1 MSRRASTANGS
12 QLLYGHWSVLEAIRA
27 QRRPLEQ
34 LLLTEGVEERGKL
47 VEILQLARS
56 RGLRIRRIP
65 RNIMDDITNNARH
78 QHTALRVGPY
88 PYVELDHILQKADA
102 LGERPLLLILDLLK
116 DPQNVGVLLRIA
128 DSVGVHG
135 IMLQERRSVG
145 ITPAVISS
153 SSGAAEHLNIARVT
167 NLVQTMRELREDG
180 IWLVGLDTND
190 QLQPLDAV
198 DLNVPLGLVLGSEG
212 EGMRRLVRENC
223 DVLAT
228 LPMRGRVA
236 SLNVA
241 TAGSI
246 ALYSAWN
253 ARSWEGW
260 HGTAPRLPAGGKNS

>member
-1 MSRRASTANGS
+1 MNQNRSSSNGS
-12 QLLYGHWSVLEAIRA
+12 QLLYGHWSVLEAMRA

-34 LLLTEGVEERGKL
+34 LLLTEGVAERGKL
-47 VEILQLARS
+47 AEIVQLARS

-65 RNIMDDITNNARH
+65 RGIMDDITNNARH

-88 PYVELDHILQKADA
+88 PYVDLEHILHQADSR
-102 LGERPLLLILDLLK
+102 GERPLLLILDLLK

-135 IMLQERRSVG
+135 IVLQERRSVG
-145 ITPAVISS
+145 ITPAVISI
-153 SSGAAEHLNIARVT
+153 SSGAAEHLSIARVT

-180 IWLVGLDTND
+180 IWFVGLDTGN

-241 TAGSI
+241 TVGSI

-260 HGTAPRLPAGGKNS
+260 HDATPRLPAGEKSS